1 MKKFVFGLSAVLVV
15 ALMYSWM
22 GTKEAVKLAATD
34 KYKVIKVD
42 GRIIFQKTSTDMKK
56 GDIFLSGTA
65 LKFHTPQSR
74 AAVISALKGRYVLSA
89 AEKGQ
94 TNILPAANNIS
105 SRAGALLNMVDLKN
119 HFTGKYLVVGKM
131 ELELGEEAFPMTEES
146 FFYVTYYHNEEQ
158 IRKKLSHNG
167 DHLILDKEE
176 IFKIDGASI
185 PYEEKEMTMFYRK
198 DGKSS
203 KIGTFTP
210 VFADTHELKEEVD
223 IIIAEYSDKDDAT
236 KIKEI
241 SAYLGEFYGKPQ
253 KDNLEAWL
261 KIEYDLE

>member
-1 MKKFVFGLSAVLVV
+1 MKKFVYGLSAVLVA
-15 ALMYSWM
+15 ALMFSWM
-22 GTKEAVKLAATD
+22 GGEEAVKLSATD

-42 GRIIFQKTSTDMKK
+42 GRIIYQKKNTDMKK
-56 GDIFLSGTA
+56 GDIFLSGTP
-65 LKFHTPQSR
+65 LRFHTPQSR

-105 SRAGALLNMVDLKN
+105 SRAGALLNLVDLKN
-119 HFTGKYLVVGKM
+119 HFTGKYLVIGKM
-131 ELELGEEAFPMTEES
+131 ELELGEEAFPMNEQS
-146 FFYVTYYHNEEQ
+146 FFYLAYYHNEEK

-167 DHLILDKEE
+167 NNLILDKDE
-176 IFKIDGASI
+176 IFKIDGSAI
-185 PYEEKEMTMFYRK
+185 PVEEKEMTLFYHK
-198 DGKSS
+198 EGQSS

-210 VFADTHELKEEVD
+210 VFPDESDLKEEVD
-223 IIIAEYSDKDDAT
+223 IIIAEYSDKDAAT

-253 KDNLEAWL
+253 KDNLEGWL
-261 KIEYDLE
+261 KIQYDLN